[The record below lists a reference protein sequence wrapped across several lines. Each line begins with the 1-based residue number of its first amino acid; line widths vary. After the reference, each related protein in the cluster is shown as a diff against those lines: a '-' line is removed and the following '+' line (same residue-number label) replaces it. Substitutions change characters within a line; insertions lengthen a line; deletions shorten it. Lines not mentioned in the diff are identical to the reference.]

1 MILSGQALINLNGV
15 SYIEIQHI
23 KLDWYDSYGVQVQ
36 GTSDHLWIANV
47 LADSKVPNGAT
58 PIGFYVHP
66 TSTPGDIHLYNTDS
80 HRNYKGYEFDNPATA
95 IELKNCRGY
104 ANRTYGLVDNTG
116 AVTYS
121 YCHFYANNIATG
133 VSTDI
138 TGNAGAD

>member
-1 MILSGQALINLNGV
+1 MIATGIYDPAAQNLYVWSASGNPVTHFGSVTPMILSGQALINLNGV

-66 TSTPGDIHLYNTDS
+66 TSFTPGDIHLYNTDS
-80 HRNYKGYEFDNPATA
+80 HRNYRSTPA
-95 IELKNCRGY
+95 G
-104 ANRTYGLVDNTG
+104 
-116 AVTYS
+116 
-121 YCHFYANNIATG
+121 
-133 VSTDI
+133 
-138 TGNAGAD
+138 